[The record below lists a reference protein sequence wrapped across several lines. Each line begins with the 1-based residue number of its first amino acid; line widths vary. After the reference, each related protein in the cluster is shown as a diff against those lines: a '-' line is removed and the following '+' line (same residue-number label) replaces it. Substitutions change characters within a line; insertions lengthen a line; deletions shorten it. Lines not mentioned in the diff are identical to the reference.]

1 MLREAIFNLP
11 PREVDVTRS
20 NFQFTSRRTRCY
32 AKKFSIYLPKN
43 LMLREV
49 IYPIFNIPVERSM
62 LRESDF
68 NLPVEICYA
77 NQIFQYNFRE
87 IDVTRT
93 RFQYTCREID
103 VTRNFNLP
111 ADRLMLRES
120 DFNLPAQRLI
130 NFQCTFWFSI
140 YLPKDQC
147 YAN

>member
-1 MLREAIFNLP
+1 
-11 PREVDVTRS
+11 
-20 NFQFTSRRTRCY
+20 
-32 AKKFSIYLPKN
+32 
-43 LMLREV
+43 
-49 IYPIFNIPVERSM
+49 M

-77 NQIFQYNFRE
+77 NQIFQYNF
-87 IDVTRT
+87 
-93 RFQYTCREID
+93 REID